1 MSEKNEA
8 PVKAK
13 KVRAPKPAKV
23 NREDLPNPTWFKVVM
38 FGFMILGL
46 VWILTFYI
54 SNQYLPLGSIFATS
68 LPALNLGSWNLL
80 IGFGLAMIGFGMS
93 TRWK

>member
-1 MSEKNEA
+1 MSEKNPA

-23 NREDLPNPTWFKVVM
+23 NRDDLPNPTWFKVVM

-54 SNQYLPLGSIFATS
+54 SNQYLPLGSVFTKDLAS
-68 LPALNLGSWNLL
+68 LNLGSWNLL

>member
-1 MSEKNEA
+1 MSEK
-8 PVKAK
+8 KLT
-13 KVRAPKPAKV
+13 KPAKPQAPKG
-23 NREDLPNPTWFKVVM
+23 EDAPNPVWFKPLM

-54 SNQYLPLGSIFATS
+54 SNQYLPLGSVFATS

>member
-1 MSEKNEA
+1 
-8 PVKAK
+8 
-13 KVRAPKPAKV
+13 
-23 NREDLPNPTWFKVVM
+23 M

-54 SNQYLPLGSIFATS
+54 SNQYLPLGSVFATS

>member
-1 MSEKNEA
+1 
-8 PVKAK
+8 
-13 KVRAPKPAKV
+13 
-23 NREDLPNPTWFKVVM
+23 M
-38 FGFMILGL
+38 FGFMLLGL

-54 SNQYLPLGSIFATS
+54 SNQYLPLGSVFATS
-68 LPALNLGSWNLL
+68 MPSLNLGSWNLL